1 MGGLSIATASMN
13 VLAICAKLSGYIF
26 IYIQSSSGPEKPV
39 ETLDIEINELSEV
52 LSALITPES
61 HDGGEEE
68 YWLMVKQSI
77 DGCNVPLES
86 LERIL
91 KDANKMRV
99 SAGSLNELGSKAARS
114 ALDGEDVALHR
125 QQIAGYRRRIQLSQQ
140 LIMM

>member
-26 IYIQSSSGPEKPV
+26 IFIQSSPLLDKSV
-39 ETLDIEINELSEV
+39 ESLDIEINELSEV
-52 LSALITPES
+52 LSSLITPES
-61 HDGGEEE
+61 YGGEEE

-77 DGCNVPLES
+77 EGCSVPLES

-91 KDANKMRV
+91 KDVNKSRAV
-99 SAGSLNELGSKAARS
+99 GGITRS
-114 ALDGEDVALHR
+114 VVDTEEIALYK